1 VNRNNLTRYSTLVF
15 ICIAIIVM
23 VQTFVFSGPQPEL
36 VVQAVEGNP
45 GVLTEYG
52 LIKEIHILALPGSE
66 KRWEGTGFSLN
77 GTWYG
82 TYFLRTLGEK
92 KTGVLKIDWRD
103 DSNQGVRLL
112 KISEVNEVGSDRVI
126 WPK

>member
-1 VNRNNLTRYSTLVF
+1 VNKNTLKRYSAWVF
-15 ICIAIIVM
+15 IGIAVIVIAH
-23 VQTFVFSGPQPEL
+23 TFIFSGPQPGL

-66 KRWEGTGFSLN
+66 KGWEGTGLSLN
-77 GTWYG
+77 GTWHG
-82 TYFLRTLGEK
+82 TYFLRTVGQK
-92 KTGVLKIDWRD
+92 KTGILKIDWCD
-103 DSNQGVRLL
+103 LNQGVRLL
-112 KISEVNEVGSDRVI
+112 KVSEVNGVGSDRII